1 VGLIFLFVDGIGI
14 APASGHNPVSAFRG
28 PGMDALTNGAFLHAD
43 AGFFIDKDQL
53 YRPVD
58 ANLGIAGLP
67 QSGTGQ
73 AALFSGQNAPALLGK
88 HFGPWP
94 HTRIKPLMQEHS
106 IFHQLLE
113 RDVRPEFL
121 NAYPPVFFERMTRSN
136 RWSCST
142 LMTRSSGRR
151 LRSTDDILAGSAL
164 SAELFGDYWRDRLNI
179 ELPRRDAH
187 DIANIILDSASAH
200 PFVMFEYYL
209 TDKAGHA
216 RDPDYAREVL
226 QRLDRVLYA
235 LVKGLDGRDTHHT
248 LVICSDHGNLEDL
261 STKSHTRNPVPL
273 LVNGP
278 LSGCFH
284 DAENITDVARA
295 LVEAGA
301 HAG

>member
-1 VGLIFLFVDGIGI
+1 
-14 APASGHNPVSAFRG
+14 
-28 PGMDALTNGAFLHAD
+28 MDALTNGAFLHAD
-43 AGFFIDKDQL
+43 AGFFRDENQL
-53 YRPVD
+53 FRPVD
-58 ANLGIAGLP
+58 ANLGVDGLP

-106 IFHQLLE
+106 IFHQLLQ

-121 NAYPPVFFERMTRSN
+121 NAYPPVFFERMSRSN

-151 LRSTDDILAGSAL
+151 LRSTEDIRAGKAL
-164 SAELFGDYWRDRLNI
+164 SAELFGDYWRSKLNI
-179 ELPRRDAH
+179 ELPKRTAQ
-187 DIANIILDSASAH
+187 DIANIFLEAAAH
-200 PFVMFEYYL
+200 PFVMYEYYL

-216 RDPDYAREVL
+216 RDPEYARDVL
-226 QRLDRVLYA
+226 QRLDRVLHA
-235 LVKGLDGRDTHHT
+235 LVKGLEGRNAHHT

-273 LVNGP
+273 LVKGP
-278 LSGCFH
+278 LAGCFH
-284 DAENITDVARA
+284 DAKNLTDVALA

-301 HAG
+301 QAR